1 MRAALDSNILLY
13 GFLEP
18 QSDRGQLAN
27 DLIARAAGNGVVA
40 VQAIGEF
47 LRVVRRR
54 RPEWLE
60 RAVRR
65 SKLLPRVFGVIGTDQ
80 ELLVAASS
88 LVVRHRLQF
97 WDAVILKASA
107 RGGADLLLSEDMQ
120 DGALLDG
127 VQIVNPLAMANRAT
141 LDRLLP
147 R

>member
-1 MRAALDSNILLY
+1 
-13 GFLEP
+13 
-18 QSDRGQLAN
+18 
-27 DLIARAAGNGVVA
+27 
-40 VQAIGEF
+40 
-47 LRVVRRR
+47 
-54 RPEWLE
+54 
-60 RAVRR
+60 VRR

-127 VQIVNPLAMANRAT
+127 VQIVNPLDMANRAT